1 MRAFLTSRTPPCPT
15 FRLTSCVKAAGSTR
29 FRLGGSWLAE
39 GGSTYCQ
46 EVLTNGLTGAD
57 GVSVREDNRTK

>member
-1 MRAFLTSRTPPCPT
+1 MPCAVALP
-15 FRLTSCVKAAGSTR
+15 RCVKTPGSTR

-57 GVSVREDNRTK
+57 GVSDRRKDSTAWCSMHDGA